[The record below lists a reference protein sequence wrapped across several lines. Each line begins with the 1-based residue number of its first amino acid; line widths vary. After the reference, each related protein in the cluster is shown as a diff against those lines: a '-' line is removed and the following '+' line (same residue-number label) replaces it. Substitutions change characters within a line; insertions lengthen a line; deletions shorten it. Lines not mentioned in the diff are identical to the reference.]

1 MKMETFIPDK
11 SELEAVADFRKA
23 LAEND
28 KSQLATFEEH
38 ETWELSG
45 KLVIRIPK
53 ILHRELK
60 DQAEANGV
68 SLNQFI
74 LYKLAR

>member
-1 MKMETFIPDK
+1 METFIPDK
-11 SELEAVADFRKA
+11 LELEAVADFRKA

-28 KSQLATFEEH
+28 ENQLATFEEH
-38 ETWELSG
+38 EARELSG

-60 DQAEANGV
+60 DQAESNGV

>member
-1 MKMETFIPDK
+1 METFIPDK
-11 SELEAVADFRKA
+11 LELEAVADFRKA

-28 KSQLATFEEH
+28 ENQLATFEEH
-38 ETWELSG
+38 EARELSG

>member
-1 MKMETFIPDK
+1 MDKFIPDK
-11 SELEAVADFRKA
+11 LELEAIADFRKA

-28 KSQLATFEEH
+28 TDQLATFEDHDIREM
-38 ETWELSG
+38 SG

-53 ILHRELK
+53 ILHLELK
-60 DQAEANGV
+60 EEAEKNGV

>member
-1 MKMETFIPDK
+1 METFIPDK
-11 SELEAVADFRKA
+11 LELEAVADFRKA
-23 LAEND
+23 LAEKDEN
-28 KSQLATFEEH
+28 QLATFEEH
-38 ETWELSG
+38 EARELSG

>member
-1 MKMETFIPDK
+1 MNTFTPDK
-11 SELEAVADFRKA
+11 LELEAVAEFRKA

-28 KSQLATFEEH
+28 RDQLATFDEH
-38 ETWELSG
+38 EARELSG

-53 ILHRELK
+53 ILHLELK
-60 DQAEANGV
+60 QQAAENGV
-68 SLNQFI
+68 SLNQYI

>member
-1 MKMETFIPDK
+1 METFVPDK
-11 SELEAVADFRKA
+11 MELESVAAFRKA

-28 KSQLATFEEH
+28 EDQLATFEEH
-38 ETWELSG
+38 EAREVSG

-60 DQAEANGV
+60 EQAQANGV
-68 SLNQFI
+68 SLN
-74 LYKLAR
+74 

>member
-1 MKMETFIPDK
+1 METFIPDK

-28 KSQLATFEEH
+28 ESQLATFEEH
-38 ETWELSG
+38 EARELSG